1 MSSINAIN
9 GYPMGI
15 DGQYDLIRKS
25 VIPSEEEPRETKETF
40 KDVLKDF
47 LAPVNEADFNNKIS
61 NAEIMLGDVDNLHST
76 VIAGQYAELSV
87 KLALAVRNKV
97 VDAYTEIMRM
107 QI

>member
-25 VIPSEEEPRETKETF
+25 VIPSEEEPVKKETF

-47 LAPVNEADFNNKIS
+47 LAPVNEADFNNKMS
-61 NAEIMLGDVDNLHST
+61 NAEIMIGDVDNLHST

-87 KLALAVRNKV
+87 KFALAVRNKV
-97 VDAYTEIMRM
+97 VDAYSEIMRM

>member
-1 MSSINAIN
+1 MSSVNAIN

-15 DGQYDLIRKS
+15 DEQYDLIRQS
-25 VIPSEEEPRETKETF
+25 VIPSEEKSVKKETF
-40 KDVLKDF
+40 KDVLGEF
-47 LAPVNEADFNNKIS
+47 LAPVNEADFNNKVS

-97 VDAYTEIMRM
+97 VDAYNEVMRM